1 MKNNKKIIFILLNLS
16 LLCSCVQS
24 TAFLGPSITLAS
36 TGNIYQASLQYG
48 TNYMIKKSTGKSTSE
63 HALGLIQEP
72 IKARKEKRIRVGL
85 TKLLEQHILT
95 TRATNLLNQHIFT
108 TRKKLLKNN

>member
-1 MKNNKKIIFILLNLS
+1 MEMKKVILVSIGVLFLS
-16 LLCSCVQS
+16 GCVQT
-24 TAFLGPSITLAS
+24 TALLGPSIIGAQSGSVYKAS
-36 TGNIYQASLQYG
+36 FQYG
-48 TNYMIKKSTGKSTSE
+48 TSYMIKESTGKSTSE

-72 IKARKEKRIRVGL
+72 IKTRKEKRIRNNL
-85 TKLLEQHILT
+85 TKLLERHILT

>member
-1 MKNNKKIIFILLNLS
+1 MKKVILIVLGVLFLS
-16 LLCSCVQS
+16 SCIQT
-24 TAFLGPSITLAS
+24 TALLGPSVIGAQS
-36 TGNIYQASLQYG
+36 GSIYKASLQYG

-72 IKARKEKRIRVGL
+72 IKVRKEKRFRAGL

-95 TRATNLLNQHIFT
+95 TRTTNLLNQHIST

>member
-1 MKNNKKIIFILLNLS
+1 MKKVILIALGVLFLS
-16 LLCSCVQS
+16 GCVQT
-24 TAFLGPSITLAS
+24 TALLGPSVIGVQS
-36 TGNIYQASLQYG
+36 GSVYKASLQYG
-48 TNYMIKKSTGKSTSE
+48 ANYMIKKSTGKSPSE

-72 IKARKEKRIRVGL
+72 IKIRKEKRIRVGL

>member
-1 MKNNKKIIFILLNLS
+1 MKKVILISLGVLFLS
-16 LLCSCVQS
+16 GCAQT
-24 TAFLGPSITLAS
+24 TALLGPSIIGAQS
-36 TGNIYQASLQYG
+36 GSVYKASLQYG
-48 TNYMIKKSTGKSTSE
+48 ANYMIKKSTGKSTSE

-85 TKLLEQHILT
+85 TKLLEQHIFT

>member
-1 MKNNKKIIFILLNLS
+1 MKKTILITLGVLFLNG
-16 LLCSCVQS
+16 CVQN
-24 TAFLGPSITLAS
+24 TALLGPAIIGGSSGSIS
-36 TGNIYQASLQYG
+36 KASLQYG

-72 IKARKEKRIRVGL
+72 IKVRKEKRIRVGL

>member
-1 MKNNKKIIFILLNLS
+1 MNKIILIALGVFFLS
-16 LLCSCVQS
+16 GCVQT
-24 TAFLGPSITLAS
+24 TALLGPAVTGAQSGSI
-36 TGNIYQASLQYG
+36 YKASLQYG

-72 IKARKEKRIRVGL
+72 IKLRKEKRIRAGL
-85 TKLLEQHILT
+85 TKLLEQHIST

>member
-1 MKNNKKIIFILLNLS
+1 MKKVILIVLGVLFLS
-16 LLCSCVQS
+16 GCVQT
-24 TAFLGPSITLAS
+24 TALLGPSVIGAQS
-36 TGNIYQASLQYG
+36 GSVYKASLQYS

-63 HALGLIQEP
+63 HALGLIRKP

-85 TKLLEQHILT
+85 TKLLEQHILNV
-95 TRATNLLNQHIFT
+95 RATNLLNQHIIT

>member
-1 MKNNKKIIFILLNLS
+1 MKKVILIALGVLFLNG
-16 LLCSCVQS
+16 CVQT
-24 TAFLGPSITLAS
+24 TALLGPSVIGAQS
-36 TGNIYQASLQYG
+36 GSVYKASLQYG
-48 TNYMIKKSTGKSTSE
+48 TSYMIKKSTGKSTSE

-85 TKLLEQHILT
+85 TKLLEQHILNV
-95 TRATNLLNQHIFT
+95 RATNLLNPHIFT

>member
-1 MKNNKKIIFILLNLS
+1 MKKVILIALGVLFLS
-16 LLCSCVQS
+16 GCVQT
-24 TAFLGPSITLAS
+24 TALLGPSIIGAQS
-36 TGNIYQASLQYG
+36 GSVYKASLQYG
-48 TNYMIKKSTGKSTSE
+48 ANYMIKKSTGKSTSE

-85 TKLLEQHILT
+85 TKLLEQHILYV
-95 TRATNLLNQHIFT
+95 RATNLLNPHIFT

>member
-1 MKNNKKIIFILLNLS
+1 MKKVILIVLGVLFLS
-16 LLCSCVQS
+16 GCAQI
-24 TAFLGPSITLAS
+24 TALLGPSIIGAHS
-36 TGNIYQASLQYG
+36 GSVYKASLQYG

-63 HALGLIQEP
+63 HAIGLIQEP
-72 IKARKEKRIRVGL
+72 IKVRKEKRIRVGL

-95 TRATNLLNQHIFT
+95 TRATNLLNQHIST

>member
-1 MKNNKKIIFILLNLS
+1 MKKVILIVLS
-16 LLCSCVQS
+16 VFFLSGCVQI
-24 TAFLGPSITLAS
+24 AALLGPSVIGAQS
-36 TGNIYQASLQYG
+36 GSVYKASLQYG

-72 IKARKEKRIRVGL
+72 IKIRKEKRIRVGL
-85 TKLLEQHILT
+85 TKLLEQPIP
-95 TRATNLLNQHIFT
+95 T

>member
-1 MKNNKKIIFILLNLS
+1 MKKVILIALS
-16 LLCSCVQS
+16 VFFLSGCVQI
-24 TAFLGPSITLAS
+24 AALLGPSVIGAQ
-36 TGNIYQASLQYG
+36 TGSIYKASLQYG
-48 TNYMIKKSTGKSTSE
+48 TNYIIKKSTGKSTSE

-72 IKARKEKRIRVGL
+72 IKVRKEKRIRVGL

>member
-1 MKNNKKIIFILLNLS
+1 MKKVILIALGVLFLS
-16 LLCSCVQS
+16 GCIQT
-24 TAFLGPSITLAS
+24 TALLGPSVIGAQS
-36 TGNIYQASLQYG
+36 GSIYKASLQYG

-63 HALGLIQEP
+63 HALSLIQEP
-72 IKARKEKRIRVGL
+72 IKIRKEKRIRVGL

-95 TRATNLLNQHIFT
+95 TRATNLLNQHIST